1 MKQQQ
6 GAALVVVLSML
17 TMSLMLG
24 LSGMQS
30 SLVEERLAGNYKAAT
45 EAQMAAEKA
54 VSAAFDKEDL
64 SSDDFEVGG
73 LDDFESV
80 AWDGF
85 GEGLTVDENVCE
97 GSVGCK
103 YVYVEAEGEYY
114 IVSLGSVL
122 SNGGEVLATS
132 DPLFVKVD
140 LDEGYA
146 GPSAVNFPGG
156 LSDDANVHWPNSNK
170 SRIAGQGESGDSF
183 YVSALSVFEGEG
195 LYSRDDIL
203 SEVERGNN
211 KTGLRDGTLES
222 YSKSGKEMLVEN
234 IKKLYDEYLADDKR
248 SGVVF
253 HEGGMTLSG
262 NSSVE
267 GLHIVLGG
275 EVNFNGNVDLG
286 GSLIVLDVENLD
298 DYKDGSDVGWKVGAV
313 TEARFNGGGNKG
325 SVWYQEEVVVD
336 ALEPYGFSLEEFF
349 GGGDSGKV
357 GGKPKISEWR

>member
-1 MKQQQ
+1 MNKQQ

-30 SLVEERLAGNYKAAT
+30 SLVEERLSGNYKAAT

-54 VSAAFDKEDL
+54 VSAAFDKENI

-85 GEGLTVDENVCE
+85 GEGLTVDESVCE

-103 YVYVEAEGEYY
+103 YVYVEAAGKYY
-114 IVSLGSVL
+114 IVALGSVL
-122 SNGGEVLATS
+122 SNSGGALATS
-132 DPLFVKVD
+132 DPVFVKVD
-140 LDEGYA
+140 LDDGYA

-156 LSDDANVHWPNSNK
+156 LSDDANIHWPNSNR
-170 SRIAGQGESGDSF
+170 SRIAGQGENGDGD
-183 YVSALSVFEGEG
+183 YVSALSVFEGDG

-203 SEVERGNN
+203 GEVERGNN
-211 KTGLRDGTLES
+211 KTGLKDGTLES
-222 YSKSGKEMLVEN
+222 YSKGAKEMLVEN
-234 IKKLYDEYLADDKR
+234 VRKLYDEYLDGDKG
-248 SGVVF
+248 SGVIF
-253 HEGGMTLSG
+253 HEGKMTLSG
-262 NSSVE
+262 NASVE

-298 DYKDGSDVGWKVGAV
+298 DYKDGSAVDWEVGAV

-325 SVWYQEEVVVD
+325 SVWYQEQIVVD
-336 ALEPYGFSLEEFF
+336 ALEPYGFSLEDFF
-349 GGGDSGKV
+349 GGGDSGNA
-357 GGKPKISEWR
+357 GGKPKIAEWR